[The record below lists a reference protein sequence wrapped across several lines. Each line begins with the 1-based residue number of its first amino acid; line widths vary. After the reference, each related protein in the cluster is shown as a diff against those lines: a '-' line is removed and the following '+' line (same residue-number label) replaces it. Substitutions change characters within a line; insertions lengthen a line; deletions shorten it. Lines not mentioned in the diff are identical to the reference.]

1 MLAEHKP
8 VPPVPAPQIEAAMET
23 IVGEALAAETSPHSA
38 NPARRKDA
46 HVTEGKLCTLPLEI
60 FEKIL
65 SHLPFPQC
73 ARALLTLRC
82 TCRSLQAISTQA
94 PLWRRVIEAAH
105 SSGTT
110 LPSLPRNSEIKH
122 SESAEELEWCA
133 LYGLSNTPDARRI
146 PWNYSLRAH
155 ADRITCLKL
164 VAGPSRRARKR
175 RRTCETPHEASSAS
189 YTVEGIRGR
198 YRRQAW
204 LITGAIDGWVR
215 VWDIGRMIEE
225 EQGKCRMKA
234 REDSISPGP
243 PSDAAAESPAS
254 LSDQLD
260 LMSLESQRTGS
271 TTPVHSKPPVFGG
284 DPLPLLTP
292 RRRAGGSAN
301 GALESHARLAG
312 REYLVCSICTAA
324 DVTALD
330 AELVHTFRDGTG
342 QGERTKLRIACGSYY
357 SDAAVTLYELELP
370 EEEEEAASETSRER
384 RGCAR
389 DATLVS
395 TLSPSAWCGVQ
406 CLVLRGSLIAVGT
419 YTGLVHLWQTGIDP
433 SSSTSPKIATA
444 DKAKEW
450 KHVIERPERK
460 SVAVL
465 RLELGK
471 RDDGTFPCLLLVTRT
486 GELEWWTLPLPE
498 TAGEMRQ
505 HMPLS
510 TQSILQADRNDGA
523 TSDSLESFAPVRS
536 GPHST
541 SRSSKDVAV
550 EQGRESDPEPQML
563 SRFSLGDGLTPMLGL
578 GFSEP
583 DDGVAGRLARSKRP
597 GQDRRLSLML
607 GDMTGV
613 SHWQFSLP
621 KESTSDWEMRLPYI
635 SEPVR
640 VGRREVVNER
650 PIGLALGQSG
660 DRAIFHSSLGGVPPL
675 CCVRLYHTDRSDMAI
690 ISPFEGLADKSSL
703 PWQAGMRRGAT
714 GAERLPSAAGSAPLP
729 SPTSTNLS
737 VDTESEEPSTPSASA
752 GPTSSSNL
760 SSALAG
766 LRGRQRP
773 AVGGSTMRM
782 FEAPPEDSG
791 SASKS
796 GLQIDTNAA
805 ESEQAAVSTST
816 FTSNAPAHQH
826 GIKRAD
832 ILTEAAYAESLGIT
846 IFATARGYLH
856 ITDWCTSAHA

>member
-1 MLAEHKP
+1 
-8 VPPVPAPQIEAAMET
+8 MET
-23 IVGEALAAETSPHSA
+23 TFGEALAAGTSPHSA
-38 NPARRKDA
+38 NLAGRKDA
-46 HVTEGKLCTLPLEI
+46 HGTEGKL
-60 FEKIL
+60 
-65 SHLPFPQC
+65 
-73 ARALLTLRC
+73 
-82 TCRSLQAISTQA
+82 SLQAISIQA

-105 SSGTT
+105 SNGIT
-110 LPSLPRNSEIKH
+110 LPRAPRNSEVKH

-133 LYGLSNTPDARRI
+133 LYGLSNTPDARRL

-189 YTVEGIRGR
+189 HTVEGVRGR

-225 EQGKCRMKA
+225 EQGKSRMKA
-234 REDSISPGP
+234 REDSVSRGP
-243 PSDAAAESPAS
+243 PSDAATESPAS

-271 TTPVHSKPPVFGG
+271 TTPVQSKPPILGG

-301 GALESHARLAG
+301 GPPESHARLAG

-357 SDAAVTLYELELP
+357 GDAAVTLYELELP
-370 EEEEEAASETSRER
+370 EEEEEEAASETSRER

-419 YTGLVHLWQTGIDP
+419 YTGLIHLWQTGIDP
-433 SSSTSPKIATA
+433 SSSTSRETATV

-460 SVAVL
+460 SVAAL

-471 RDDGTFPCLLLVTRT
+471 QDDGTLPCLLLVTRT
-486 GELEWWTLPLPE
+486 GELEWWTLALPE
-498 TAGEMRQ
+498 SAGEMGQ
-505 HMPLS
+505 HVPLS
-510 TQSILQADRNDGA
+510 TQSSLQADTNDGA

-541 SRSSKDVAV
+541 LRSRKDVVV
-550 EQGRESDPEPQML
+550 EPGQESDPEPQML

-583 DDGVAGRLARSKRP
+583 DDDVAGRLTRRKRP
-597 GQDRRLSLML
+597 GKDRCLSLML

-621 KESTSDWEMRLPYI
+621 KESSSDWEMRLPYI

-650 PIGLALGQSG
+650 PIGLAFGQSG

-675 CCVRLYHTDRSDMAI
+675 CCVRLYHADRSDMAI
-690 ISPFEGLADKSSL
+690 ISPFEGLAEKSSL
-703 PWQAGMRRGAT
+703 PWQAGMRRGVN

-737 VDTESEEPSTPSASA
+737 VDTESEQLGTPSASA

-782 FEAPPEDSG
+782 FEPPPEDSG

-796 GLQIDTNAA
+796 ALQIDTNAA

-832 ILTEAAYAESLGIT
+832 ILTEAAYADSLGIT

-856 ITDWCTSAHA
+856 ITDWCTSAPT